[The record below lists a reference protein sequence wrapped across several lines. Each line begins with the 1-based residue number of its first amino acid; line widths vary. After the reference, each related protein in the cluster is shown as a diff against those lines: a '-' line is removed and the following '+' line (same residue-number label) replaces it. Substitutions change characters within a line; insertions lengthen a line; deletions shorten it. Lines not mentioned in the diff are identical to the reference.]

1 MIETREQVVNGFR
14 DKARAFLASP
24 NLMTGLEL
32 DDAAVTLKRYV
43 LTELKDQS
51 LASLLARFPKLI
63 RALDV
68 AALGPLVDEV
78 EERLQGS

>member
-14 DKARAFLASP
+14 DKARAFLESP

-32 DDAAVTLKRYV
+32 DDASVTLKRYV
-43 LTELKDQS
+43 LTELKDQP
-51 LASLLARFPKLI
+51 LASTLARFPKLI

-68 AALGPLVDEV
+68 ASLEPLVAEV
-78 EERLQGS
+78 EGRLQAS